1 MANTFIMLIPS
12 NSTGL
17 NYGEFATIRM
27 GVLSETSATGIKHL
41 EAGDK

>member
-17 NYGEFATIRM
+17 NCGEFAAIRM
-27 GVLSETSATGIKHL
+27 GVLNG
-41 EAGDK
+41 

>member
-17 NYGEFATIRM
+17 NCGELATIRV
-27 GVLSETSATGIKHL
+27 GVLNG
-41 EAGDK
+41 